1 MIVNTMMENQR
12 LSLLYGKQ
20 FEEIF
25 QVKLNQYFD
34 LMRGFHLKDFQKD
47 FDYEK
52 YGNDTVEL
60 IKNLNNGSNPEW

>member
-1 MIVNTMMENQR
+1 MMENQR

-20 FEEIF
+20 FEETF

-34 LMRGFHLKDFQKD
+34 LMRGFYLKDFQKD

-60 IKNLNNGSNPEW
+60 IKKLNNGSNPEW